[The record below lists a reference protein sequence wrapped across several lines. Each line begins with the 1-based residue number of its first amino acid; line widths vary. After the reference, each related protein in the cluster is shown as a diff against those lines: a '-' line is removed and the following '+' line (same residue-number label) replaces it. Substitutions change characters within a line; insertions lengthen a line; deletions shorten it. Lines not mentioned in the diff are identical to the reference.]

1 MKCKICSNNNTKEV
15 INLGKQPLFNKY
27 PKNNLQIKN
36 EVKYYLKVFYC
47 KNCRSGQISKLIDRN
62 LMFKDYYY
70 LSSVN
75 DKLVN
80 HFKTS
85 I

>member
-1 MKCKICSNNNTKEV
+1 
-15 INLGKQPLFNKY
+15 
-27 PKNNLQIKN
+27 
-36 EVKYYLKVFYC
+36 
-47 KNCRSGQISKLIDRN
+47 
-62 LMFKDYYY
+62 MFKDYYY

-85 I
+85 IKLEKVNLSLILVLMMDLLKPLRIWVLNVWV